1 MENTITLETLKA
13 TAGVNEQTLQ
23 IVNAVHG
30 KYPYDLGTNFIPMT
44 MREVL
49 ERLSVAGPGQIHT
62 VYYLTIPTQNGLKG
76 MYTISMYSVRLSDYE
91 SLRKVKQYRETTG
104 IKANNPSVINEIPL
118 VKSIC
123 LYYNTSTRKIKLR
136 VPINGKAKPF
146 VHYFIDGVMVDKKT
160 YQAEWKN
167 RGYVLPTKTDDTVQG
182 FRPFDVARI
191 VCFN

>member
-30 KYPYDLGTNFIPMT
+30 KYPYDLGTNFVPMT

-62 VYYLTIPTQNGLKG
+62 VYYLTIPTQKRLSGL
-76 MYTISMYSVRLSDYE
+76 YTISMYSVRLSDYE

-104 IKANNPSVINEIPL
+104 VQANNPAVINEIPL

-123 LYYNTSTRKIKLR
+123 LYYNTATRKIKLR
-136 VPINGKAKPF
+136 VPTNGMAKPY
-146 VHYFIDGVMVDKKT
+146 VHYFIDGVMVDKQT
-160 YQAEWKN
+160 YQTEWTK
-167 RGYVLPTKTDDTVQG
+167 RGYALPNYTNTVQD
-182 FRPFDVARI
+182 FRAFDVARI
-191 VCFN
+191 VCFK